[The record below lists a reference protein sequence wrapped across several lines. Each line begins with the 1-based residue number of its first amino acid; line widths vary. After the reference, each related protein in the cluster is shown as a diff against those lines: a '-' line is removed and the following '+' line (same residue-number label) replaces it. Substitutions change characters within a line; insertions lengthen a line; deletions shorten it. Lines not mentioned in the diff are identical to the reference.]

1 MRSAGGPH
9 AVNDG
14 AFVRTYDD
22 YKLRCVGLI
31 GRRRARRRKQDMTVC
46 TVGLCPGAIAT
57 GSAPQTHTH
66 ALLCSR
72 HRYDSDDRTYTL
84 VRSLSFSP
92 LYLHTADIW

>member
-14 AFVRTYDD
+14 AFVRSYDD

-46 TVGLCPGAIAT
+46 AVCPGAIAT

-66 ALLCSR
+66 THA
-72 HRYDSDDRTYTL
+72 RTAP
-84 VRSLSFSP
+84 LSS
-92 LYLHTADIW
+92 